1 MSIVLLWLVLAAM
14 AAVIVFTSRFLASSA
29 DVIAIKTGLGR
40 SFVGVVM
47 LATATSLP
55 ELGTGISSILMV
67 DQVDLAAG
75 DAFGSNIFN
84 LLIIAVIDMVWRNS
98 PLLTVVGNSSIMIG
112 ALGIAVIATAVI
124 AMLVHSQTQWAADW
138 PVSPMSFV
146 MLLVFVA
153 GMYMIYRNVDSS
165 QGHGAPGTVQYED
178 SNLTRA
184 FITYSLAAL
193 VIVAAAVVLANVGDR
208 ITDAMG
214 WEASFMG
221 TQFLA
226 LSTSLPEL
234 ATAYAAIKLGAP
246 ELAITNVLGSN
257 LFNMGIVLFVDDI
270 VYVEAPLWVGVA
282 DIHSL
287 TAVLA
292 ILMTTV
298 VIVGLVVRP
307 RRRPHK
313 FFTYEAFVLIGL
325 YIVASVMV
333 FSLG

>member
-1 MSIVLLWLVLAAM
+1 MSIVLLWLVLAGM

-84 LLIIAVIDMVWRNS
+84 LLIIAVIDMVWRNG
-98 PLLTVVGNSSIMIG
+98 PILTVVGNSSIMIG

-124 AMLVHSQTQWAADW
+124 AMLVHSQTQWSADW

-153 GMYMIYRNVDSS
+153 GMYMIYRNEGSS
-165 QGHGAPGTVQYED
+165 QGHVTPDTVQYED
-178 SNLTRA
+178 AKLTRA
-184 FITYSLAAL
+184 FMTYSLAAV

-208 ITDAMG
+208 ITHAMG

-287 TAVLA
+287 TALLA

-313 FFTYEAFVLIGL
+313 LFTYEALILISL
-325 YIVASVMV
+325 YIVSSVLV

>member
-1 MSIVLLWLVLAAM
+1 MTIVLLWLVLAAM

-29 DVIAIKTGLGR
+29 DVIAVKTGLGK

-55 ELGTGISSILMV
+55 ELGTGVSSILMV
-67 DQVDLAAG
+67 DQIDLAAG

-84 LLIIAVIDMVWRNS
+84 LLIIGVIDMVWRNG
-98 PLLTVVGNSSIMIG
+98 PLLTVVGSTSIMIG
-112 ALGIAVIATAVI
+112 ALGIAVIATSVI

-146 MLLVFVA
+146 LLLVFVA
-153 GMYMIYRNVDSS
+153 GMYMIYKNEDSS
-165 QGHGAPGTVQYED
+165 QGHVATGTVKYED
-178 SNLTRA
+178 ANLTRA
-184 FITYSLAAL
+184 FMTYSLAAL

-208 ITDAMG
+208 ITDALG

-246 ELAITNVLGSN
+246 ELAIANVLGSN

-282 DIHSL
+282 DIHLL

-292 ILMTTV
+292 IVMTTV
-298 VIVGLVVRP
+298 VIIGLVVRP
-307 RRRPHK
+307 RRRLHK
-313 FFTYEAFVLIGL
+313 LFTYEALVLVAL
-325 YIVASVMV
+325 YIVTSVLV